1 MNVNILLL
9 HSIYELR
16 FHCTF
21 PFLFTSLFS
30 LGCWMRYR
38 PTPVFHCHRRQSVF
52 AHSPTI
58 LKSLPPPRPPLLP
71 ETHLH
76 SIFACIK
83 SIISIF
89 FWPVYSSCSSIYRL
103 PLAQRPKKKKT
114 RKCREKNFHIQ
125 SSEKLEQGSD
135 SESQHGKWMLFA
147 QWSGREA
154 VNGPGEMEGTERE
167 KKSHYD
173 DNKWHRD
180 LIFSLT
186 GNDKFIS
193 HLQRGKKHENS

>member
-52 AHSPTI
+52 AHSPTV
-58 LKSLPPPRPPLLP
+58 LKSLPPPPLP

-103 PLAQRPKKKKT
+103 PLAQRPKKKENK
-114 RKCREKNFHIQ
+114 KMSGKKFPYSIKRETGAREWQWESTWKMNAVR
-125 SSEKLEQGSD
+125 SVKRAGS
-135 SESQHGKWMLFA
+135 GKWA
-147 QWSGREA
+147 GGNGRHWA
-154 VNGPGEMEGTERE
+154 RE
-167 KKSHYD
+167 KKPL
-173 DNKWHRD
+173 R
-180 LIFSLT
+180 
-186 GNDKFIS
+186 
-193 HLQRGKKHENS
+193 R